1 MSMSE
6 PDLGKVGQREHVSGK
21 KTRANRLPCNIM
33 KIATRL
39 NQVHN
44 QDTENKK

>member
-1 MSMSE
+1 MSV
-6 PDLGKVGQREHVSGK
+6 PDMRQAGQRKHVFGK
-21 KTRANRLPCNIM
+21 QNRANRLPCNRM